1 MTSLDQ
7 RRFEIVRVETGKQ
20 AFTDENYR
28 DSFSAKL
35 CKFATV
41 FVRTRNIAINK
52 GYISSAQECTG
63 MNAIGTSIRSVK
75 DDIGF
80 SSRIISAVIAFDI
93 GRLQCTEYIRN
104 P

>member
-7 RRFEIVRVETGKQ
+7 RRFEIVRVETSEQ
-20 AFTDENYR
+20 AFTDKNYR
-28 DSFSAKL
+28 DGFSPKL

-41 FVRTRNIAINK
+41 FIGSRNIAINE
-52 GYISSAQECTG
+52 GYISSAQERAG
-63 MNAIGTSIRSVK
+63 MNAIRTSFRSVK

-93 GRLQCTEYIRN
+93 SRLQCTDDIRN